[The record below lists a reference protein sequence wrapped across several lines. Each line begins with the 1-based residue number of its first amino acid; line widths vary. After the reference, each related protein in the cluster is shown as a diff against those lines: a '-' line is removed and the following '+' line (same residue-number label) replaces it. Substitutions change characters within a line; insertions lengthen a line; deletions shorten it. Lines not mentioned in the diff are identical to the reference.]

1 MKKIIFIMLLGLVCN
16 TINAQIVTKQELE
29 EYTNIGDMS
38 WSAKAKELSNE
49 YKLNELGE
57 LSLSIIKEY
66 KGQSKSQLYRKIIDW
81 VISMSSDAKSAIQ
94 VSNEEEGTIMARC
107 YLPNIAKRTM
117 GDNSYRVSIRPL
129 IQGERSI
136 TCTSYYSLYFF
147 NPNDFISYFLVPSTR
162 FPLSC
167 HSQFDIA
174 LF

>member
-49 YKLNELGE
+49 YQLNELGE

-66 KGQSKSQLYRKIIDW
+66 KGQSKSQLYRKIMDW
-81 VISMSSDAKSAIQ
+81 IISMSSDAKSAIQ
-94 VSNEEEGTIMARC
+94 VSNEEEGTIIARC

-129 IQGERSI
+129 LKCKPPIKYPYKKE
-136 TCTSYYSLYFF
+136 SL
-147 NPNDFISYFLVPSTR
+147 
-162 FPLSC
+162 
-167 HSQFDIA
+167 
-174 LF
+174 